1 MTSKAPKEEERL
13 KKSLE
18 LLEYYR
24 LLFKNHPRKK
34 YFVPLAEIYRSLE
47 CFDEALEILKEG
59 LKYHPEYI
67 IARALLAQ
75 TYFQMGYF
83 VQANH
88 EAHKAIESDF
98 ENIAA
103 LKIYIRSCFKLGLC
117 TPMGKPVADK
127 AKDAIVQLFS
137 ILPDDDEAKEWK
149 KGTLNSQPTLLQ
161 MPIGKIE
168 DFELKSLTPKN
179 DKKEAIDALNR
190 LLIKINQKSWQKRG
204 QNRGKKGELCQRF

>member
-1 MTSKAPKEEERL
+1 MTSKPTEEKL
-13 KKSLE
+13 KNNLE
-18 LLEYYR
+18 LLGYYR

-47 CFDEALEILKEG
+47 CFDEAIQVLKEG
-59 LKYHPEYI
+59 LKCHPEYI

-98 ENIAA
+98 QNILA
-103 LKIYIRSCFKLGLC
+103 LKIYIRSCFKL
-117 TPMGKPVADK
+117 AQIDA
-127 AKDAIVQLFS
+127 AKYAIAQLFS
-137 ILPDDDEAKEWK
+137 LLPDDDEAKEWK
-149 KGTLNSQPTLLQ
+149 KGAANLPSTFFQ

-168 DFELKSLTPKN
+168 DFALKLFHPKN
-179 DKKEAIDALNR
+179 DKREVIDTLNR
-190 LLIKINQKSWQKRG
+190 LLIKIDQKR
-204 QNRGKKGELCQRF
+204 GELCQRF

>member
-1 MTSKAPKEEERL
+1 MAAKPTEERL

-18 LLEYYR
+18 HLSYYR

-47 CFDEALEILKEG
+47 CFDEAIQVLKEG

-83 VQANH
+83 AQANH

-98 ENIAA
+98 QNILA
-103 LKIYIRSCFKLGLC
+103 LKIYVQSCFKLGQ
-117 TPMGKPVADK
+117 GEK
-127 AKDAIVQLFS
+127 AKYAMDQLFS
-137 ILPDDDEAKEWK
+137 LPQS
-149 KGTLNSQPTLLQ
+149 TFFQ

-168 DFELKSLTPKN
+168 DFELKHFHPKN
-179 DKKEAIDALNR
+179 DKKEVIDALNR
-190 LLIKINQKSWQKRG
+190 ILIKIDQKRG
-204 QNRGKKGELCQRF
+204 ALCQRF

>member
-1 MTSKAPKEEERL
+1 MTSKPTEERL

-18 LLEYYR
+18 LLGYYR

-47 CFDEALEILKEG
+47 CFDEAIQILKEG

-98 ENIAA
+98 QNILA
-103 LKIYIRSCFKLGLC
+103 LKIYIRSCFKLDQFEAS
-117 TPMGKPVADK
+117 KY
-127 AKDAIVQLFS
+127 AIAQLFS

-149 KGTLNSQPTLLQ
+149 RGALNPQSTFFQ

-168 DFELKSLTPKN
+168 DFELKPLTPKN
-179 DKKEAIDALNR
+179 DKKEVIDALNR
-190 LLIKINQKSWQKRG
+190 LLIKIDQHKGQNREQKRG
-204 QNRGKKGELCQRF
+204 GLCQRF